1 MIKIGKNK
9 VKKIEKPIKK
19 EETINEEGIKEDEII
34 KEEGIKETEIIKEKE
49 IEEEPKKIIR
59 KGSKVI
65 VRGRLFGDKNLTQPM
80 YSVKDYEAKIINIYD
95 DSYEIDLGFI
105 KKNAVK

>member
-1 MIKIGKNK
+1 MARKKK
-9 VKKIEKPIKK
+9 ETKIEKPIKK
-19 EETINEEGIKEDEII
+19 EEIIINEEEIKEAEIIEEEPI
-34 KEEGIKETEIIKEKE
+34 KEEPI
-49 IEEEPKKIIR
+49 IEEEPKKIIK

-95 DSYEIDLGFI
+95 DSYEINLGFI

>member
-1 MIKIGKNK
+1 MARKKK
-9 VKKIEKPIKK
+9 ETKIEKPIKK
-19 EETINEEGIKEDEII
+19 EEIIINEEEIKEAEII
-34 KEEGIKETEIIKEKE
+34 EEKE
-49 IEEEPKKIIR
+49 IEEEPKKIIK

-95 DSYEIDLGFI
+95 DSYEINLGFI
-105 KKNAVK
+105 KKNTVK

>member
-1 MIKIGKNK
+1 MARKKK
-9 VKKIEKPIKK
+9 ETKIEKPIKK
-19 EETINEEGIKEDEII
+19 EEIIINEEEIKEAEIINKEGIKEAEII
-34 KEEGIKETEIIKEKE
+34 KEEE
-49 IEEEPKKIIR
+49 IEAAPKKIIR

-95 DSYEIDLGFI
+95 DSYEINLGFI